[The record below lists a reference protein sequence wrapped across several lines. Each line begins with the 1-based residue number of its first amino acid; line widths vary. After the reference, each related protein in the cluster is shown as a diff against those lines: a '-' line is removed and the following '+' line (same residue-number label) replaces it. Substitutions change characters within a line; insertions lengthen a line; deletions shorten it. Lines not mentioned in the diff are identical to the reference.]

1 MRRSVAYSLW
11 SFAVNVHLNSKI
23 QKSRFC
29 RSLTSE
35 ILPLYRGF
43 NFGRNKWR
51 NSLYIP
57 VVQTLDSAIH
67 RINHY
72 PADNCIREINYA
84 IYWIDFYPVDT
95 AIQRL
100 NNRGLETESLDS
112 RGDGWLQSRCG
123 GKDFHKGAR
132 RAELCK
138 PFKLRW
144 LQNDLTDL
152 SLNFNLS
159 RYVFF
164 RLQVVLKCARV
175 SHALLSLRKNGGLLV
190 VYVFIY
196 HFLFFCPYIQC
207 LLFLFPGKAFG
218 GRKTKENRL
227 FIKHLTSTNY
237 FQGFLGNITLAISKI
252 LTKNGGFADK
262 SKEKRRVI
270 REQTKETKASLF
282 ESILLAKVKLI
293 L

>member
-1 MRRSVAYSLW
+1 MIV
-11 SFAVNVHLNSKI
+11 
-23 QKSRFC
+23 
-29 RSLTSE
+29 
-35 ILPLYRGF
+35 
-43 NFGRNKWR
+43 
-51 NSLYIP
+51 
-57 VVQTLDSAIH
+57 
-67 RINHY
+67 
-72 PADNCIREINYA
+72 
-84 IYWIDFYPVDT
+84 
-95 AIQRL
+95 
-100 NNRGLETESLDS
+100 
-112 RGDGWLQSRCG
+112 
-123 GKDFHKGAR
+123 
-132 RAELCK
+132 
-138 PFKLRW
+138 
-144 LQNDLTDL
+144 
-152 SLNFNLS
+152 
-159 RYVFF
+159 
-164 RLQVVLKCARV
+164 KCARV

-227 FIKHLTSTNY
+227 FIKHLTSANY